1 MHVAIAAYL
10 GISLLCALW
19 VAYDT
24 ATGQPAII
32 PIMKVAWVLITLYL
46 GVVGLILYLT
56 SCREPAPGTHSQ
68 FVAPMWKQA
77 VGSTVHCIAGD
88 GIGIVIVAGVVSVT
102 TLRWYEEFS
111 LEYLA
116 AFVSGWLLFQA
127 VAMGRMMGGF
137 RAALRG
143 AFVAIEEGKVSDYS
157 QACFESYWCDDK
169 DISQEDVLREIVAKV
184 GMDADNFFTQIGDDR
199 IKRKLFETTDEI
211 IERGGFGSP
220 TFFLDKTDMY
230 FGNDRIELM
239 QAAVDR
245 NRAA

>member
-143 AFVAIEEGKVSDYS
+143 AFVAEAVSLTAMVSGMFPTMYWLMGMSHEGTASDRLGPGDLEWWAAMS
-157 QACFESYWCDDK
+157 VA
-169 DISQEDVLREIVAKV
+169 LIVGSVVAYPVNWYLVATGRKH
-184 GMDADNFFTQIGDDR
+184 GMASDMAMG
-199 IKRKLFETTDEI
+199 E
-211 IERGGFGSP
+211 GGCTPEAAGTAAPGSH
-220 TFFLDKTDMY
+220 
-230 FGNDRIELM
+230 
-239 QAAVDR
+239 
-245 NRAA
+245 